1 MFRSLA
7 DQLEG
12 DHNRHGQI
20 RRNTVHFM
28 RSNREDFEP
37 FHDGEGTFSE
47 YCKYQVFFFSTFLF
61 FLLVYALTL
70 STLGKGGIYSSTY
83 FYRVHLQ
90 LRLLTFSF
98 IFL

>member
-1 MFRSLA
+1 MGEQQVSLAVYSWILFQMLLHSLFSFRNCLFRSLA

-37 FHDGEGTFSE
+37 FHDGEGTFNE
-47 YCKYQVFFFSTFLF
+47 YCKYCIKRSFFVLYFYFFFW
-61 FLLVYALTL
+61 
-70 STLGKGGIYSSTY
+70 
-83 FYRVHLQ
+83 RMH
-90 LRLLTFSF
+90 
-98 IFL
+98 